1 MPSQTDDTGLLC
13 LVDEND
19 LRRANAVI
27 PNKPQITRL
36 ARLRHLRRPSFR
48 SHRALKTK
56 QNTSHAVMAQR
67 TEGRESLDDFPTP
80 GWATRALIEH
90 VVGPESPR
98 GQSCL
103 EPACGRGHMAVVLS
117 EYFREVQA
125 QDVFDY
131 GFGQVVD
138 FQTAKLS
145 EGAFDWVITNP
156 PFRLAENFIVKSL
169 TVARRGVAMLV
180 RTVFIESVGR
190 YERLFLPH
198 PPSRVAQFTERVPMI
213 KGRVDK
219 KASTATGYAWVVWEK
234 PGNGQTALNWVPPC
248 RKALERDND
257 YIQNP
262 VTPEKSDAKV
272 IPFSAV
278 TDKRQSD
285 FFQLER
291 LDRSQPSTPS
301 TPSPDPPSPRRAS

>member
-1 MPSQTDDTGLLC
+1 
-13 LVDEND
+13 
-19 LRRANAVI
+19 
-27 PNKPQITRL
+27 
-36 ARLRHLRRPSFR
+36 
-48 SHRALKTK
+48 
-56 QNTSHAVMAQR
+56 
-67 TEGRESLDDFPTP
+67 
-80 GWATRALIEH
+80 
-90 VVGPESPR
+90 
-98 GQSCL
+98 
-103 EPACGRGHMAVVLS
+103 
-117 EYFREVQA
+117 
-125 QDVFDY
+125 
-131 GFGQVVD
+131 
-138 FQTAKLS
+138 
-145 EGAFDWVITNP
+145 
-156 PFRLAENFIVKSL
+156 
-169 TVARRGVAMLV
+169 
-180 RTVFIESVGR
+180 
-190 YERLFLPH
+190 
-198 PPSRVAQFTERVPMI
+198 MI